1 MRIPLPPALRANAV
15 TAPLQIACV
24 GIDADVLLATS
35 PFGPFAAL
43 RHGTLDD
50 LAGVDVDALLIAG
63 LPLEQIA
70 GWAALPAMAAQSA
83 VVVLS
88 DASDA
93 SNAASAVGDVQATL
107 MLLQVGVQE
116 VLPRADADAPRL
128 ARALRL
134 AIERK
139 RLDSAT
145 RRAFATDLSTG
156 LPHHPQLLEHMSH
169 LLALREREPAP
180 MALIALRITGLAATE
195 SLLGVESAN
204 VLRRKAAVR
213 LRSALRASDVVA
225 SIGNDAF
232 AVLLAWIDA
241 PTDGERVAAK
251 LAHALA
257 RPFNVAGREQVLRV
271 SVGLASYP
279 EHGKDADALMRRAVA
294 QATQRVSGG
303 AGSGGSGGSGQSADR
318 GLAAA
323 ANDG

>member
-1 MRIPLPPALRANAV
+1 MRVSAFVLRATAV
-15 TAPLQIACV
+15 TAPLQIACA
-24 GIDADVLLATS
+24 GIDADALLAGS
-35 PFGPFAAL
+35 PFGPFAPHTRA
-43 RHGTLDD
+43 HLDD
-50 LAGVDVDALLIAG
+50 LAGADVDALLIAG
-63 LPLEQIA
+63 AALERVA
-70 GWAALPAMAAQSA
+70 AWPALPAMAAQSA
-83 VVVLS
+83 VLVLAD
-88 DASDA
+88 DADPGHPA
-93 SNAASAVGDVQATL
+93 TAAAMLQL
-107 MLLQVGVQE
+107 MQMGVQD
-116 VLPRADADAPRL
+116 VLPQADVSAPVL

-180 MALIALRITGLAATE
+180 MALIALRITGLAGTE
-195 SLLGVESAN
+195 ALLGAESAN

-232 AVLLAWIDA
+232 AVLLAWIDS
-241 PTDGERVAAK
+241 PHDGERVAAK

-257 RPFNVAGREQVLRV
+257 RPFNVAGREQVLGV

-279 EHGKDADALMRRAVA
+279 EHGKEADALMRRAIA

-303 AGSGGSGGSGQSADR
+303 VQGSHPGQSADR
-318 GLAAA
+318 GPGAA

>member
-1 MRIPLPPALRANAV
+1 
-15 TAPLQIACV
+15 V
-24 GIDADVLLATS
+24 GIDADALLAGS
-35 PFGPFAAL
+35 PFGPFAAQA
-43 RHGTLDD
+43 RAELDE
-50 LAGVDVDALLIAG
+50 LAGADVDALLIAG
-63 LPLEQIA
+63 TTLERVA
-70 GWAALPAMAAQSA
+70 AWPALPAMAAQSA
-83 VVVLS
+83 VLVLADEAD
-88 DASDA
+88 DACT
-93 SNAASAVGDVQATL
+93 AAAAQATL
-107 MLLQVGVQE
+107 ELMQIGVQD
-116 VLPRADADAPRL
+116 VLPRASASALTL

-195 SLLGVESAN
+195 ALLGVESAN

-257 RPFNVAGREQVLRV
+257 RPFNVAGREQVLGV
-271 SVGLASYP
+271 AVGLASYP
-279 EHGKDADALMRRAVA
+279 EHGKDADGLMRRAIA

-303 AGSGGSGGSGQSADR
+303 GQGGSPGQSADR
-318 GLAAA
+318 GPGAA

>member
-1 MRIPLPPALRANAV
+1 M

-24 GIDADVLLATS
+24 GIDATAVLASS
-35 PFGPFAAL
+35 PFGPFAVQA
-43 RHGTLDD
+43 HPDMES
-50 LAGVDVDALLIAG
+50 LATADADALLIAG
-63 LPLEQIA
+63 AMLQQLA
-70 GWAALPAMAAQSA
+70 DWVVLPALAMQSA
-83 VVVLS
+83 VVVLC
-88 DASDA
+88 DASE
-93 SNAASAVGDVQATL
+93 ATAEGAQVTL
-107 MLLQVGVQE
+107 KLLQAGVQD
-116 VLPRADADAPRL
+116 VLPQSGADGPAL

-139 RLDSAT
+139 RAENAT
-145 RRAFATDLSTG
+145 RRAYATDLSTG

-195 SLLGVESAN
+195 AALGVESAN

-241 PTDGERVAAK
+241 PQDGDRVAAK
-251 LAHALA
+251 LAHVLA
-257 RPFNVAGREQVLRV
+257 RPFSVAGRQQVLTV

-279 EHGKDADALMRRAVA
+279 DHGKEAEVLMRRAIA
-294 QATQRVSGG
+294 QATQRVS
-303 AGSGGSGGSGQSADR
+303 AGDGQSGQLADR
-318 GLAAA
+318 GPAAA
-323 ANDG
+323 ANDS

>member
-1 MRIPLPPALRANAV
+1 M
-15 TAPLQIACV
+15 
-24 GIDADVLLATS
+24 
-35 PFGPFAAL
+35 
-43 RHGTLDD
+43 
-50 LAGVDVDALLIAG
+50 DALLIAG
-63 LPLEQIA
+63 VSLEHVA
-70 GWAALPAMAAQSA
+70 AWPALPAMAGQGA
-83 VVVLS
+83 VVVLADED
-88 DASDA
+88 DAA
-93 SNAASAVGDVQATL
+93 GTERAAQATL
-107 MLLQVGVQE
+107 QLIQIGVQD
-116 VLPRADADAPRL
+116 VLPRAAASAHTL

-180 MALIALRITGLAATE
+180 MALIALRINGLGATE
-195 SLLGVESAN
+195 ALLGVESAN

-241 PTDGERVAAK
+241 PSDGERVAAK

-257 RPFNVAGREQVLRV
+257 RPFNVAGREQVLGV
-271 SVGLASYP
+271 AVGLASYP
-279 EHGKDADALMRRAVA
+279 EHGKDAEALMRRAIA
-294 QATQRVSGG
+294 QASQRVSSGQ
-303 AGSGGSGGSGQSADR
+303 AGVGPGQSADR
-318 GLAAA
+318 GPGAA
-323 ANDG
+323 ANDA